1 MSTDLAPTT
10 DAGAALTLFGD
21 PRPAVI
27 VARAT
32 AIADVI
38 APLIRERHLT
48 KRIHN
53 SEHVYLEGWTLAGTM
68 LGVFAVTVDSG
79 PLWDA
84 DGNEVGYQ
92 ATVEARTMAGAV
104 VGRAD
109 AQCTRDENDKWDKA
123 PSFQRRSMAITR
135 ASSKALRMPL
145 GFVMKLAGYDTTPA
159 EEMEAAATRGE
170 TVTGGR
176 DVAHGWQDK
185 AEQDRAHEE
194 LDQLIH
200 DLGLRDWMATWMGS
214 KNYSVPLAKG
224 QLRQL
229 RRVIEREQ
237 QAAADGGAGRSAASP
252 ATSTAAGA
260 SAPPGP
266 AAVGDRSEGTD
277 VRKGKPHQ
285 VPSDNPPG
293 DGEDGG

>member
-1 MSTDLAPTT
+1 MTEIVTPTDSN
-10 DAGAALTLFGD
+10 AAITLFGGAT
-21 PRPAVI
+21 PHAI

-38 APLIRERHLT
+38 APLVRERNLI
-48 KRIHN
+48 KRIGQ

-84 DGNEVGYQ
+84 DGYEVGYQ

-145 GFVMKLAGYDTTPA
+145 GFVIKLAGYDTTPA
-159 EEMEAAATRGE
+159 EEMETTAARGE
-170 TVTGGR
+170 TVSGGKGVKPGWR
-176 DVAHGWQDK
+176 DI
-185 AEQDRAHEE
+185 AEQQRA
-194 LDQLIH
+194 
-200 DLGLRDWMATWMGS
+200 
-214 KNYSVPLAKG
+214 
-224 QLRQL
+224 
-229 RRVIEREQ
+229 
-237 QAAADGGAGRSAASP
+237 
-252 ATSTAAGA
+252 
-260 SAPPGP
+260 
-266 AAVGDRSEGTD
+266 
-277 VRKGKPHQ
+277 
-285 VPSDNPPG
+285 
-293 DGEDGG
+293 